1 MEPNQSSS
9 STNYSQQ
16 ALPLYMGNQ
25 LAFNIDNN
33 LIQQIMN
40 MKQEIE
46 QLKAN
51 QNIQNIKHQIEMN
64 QMKQNMFNQEYK
76 HNVKIKN
83 LIKKFQHQETML
95 REEIRVQ
102 NVKSQ
107 ARMDNRF
114 NNINKEISDLKAN
127 YSNLNQEISNIK
139 KSEDVL
145 NSIKP
150 LLKDLSNN
158 LTSFNEKKNSKDIT
172 ALKKRVDDIQSKI
185 FEFLKDNTKF
195 KGKIETLCQQISL
208 LINEINAINSKF
220 NGEIKILERQVK
232 VLSQKNYELQLIIIS
247 RKIVKIILKYIIS
260 NCLLSFTLEN
270 KSNNISSIILK
281 GLAPFKQE
289 DVLNTLNELIKKNRS
304 SNKVMY
310 IEIDIYNNLEI
321 LKGYGKEIF
330 LKDLI
335 NILNAENKTKFS
347 LNQIAT
353 FFNIANINVYN
364 DIIFFDPDITEM
376 LNDLQLQLRNKYKNN
391 FFLK

>member
-172 ALKKRVDDIQSKI
+172 ELKKRVDDIQSKI

-310 IEIDIYNNLEI
+310 IERDIYNNLEI